1 MKGMRHPSYKYMIV
15 PGGTRS
21 ALLPPV
27 FVNKFTQKRDA
38 ASGDIVPRPGFSTS
52 DGKFIGVQNQA
63 GGEMA
68 ELEFFTKLGM
78 YTLVH

>member
-1 MKGMRHPSYKYMIV
+1 MHDYYYRITPALMVTS
-15 PGGTRS
+15 GGTRS
-21 ALLPPV
+21 ALLPAV

-38 ASGDIVPRPGFSTS
+38 SGDIVPRPGLSIS
-52 DGKFIGVQNQA
+52 SGKFIGVQNQA

-78 YTLVH
+78 CTDYM